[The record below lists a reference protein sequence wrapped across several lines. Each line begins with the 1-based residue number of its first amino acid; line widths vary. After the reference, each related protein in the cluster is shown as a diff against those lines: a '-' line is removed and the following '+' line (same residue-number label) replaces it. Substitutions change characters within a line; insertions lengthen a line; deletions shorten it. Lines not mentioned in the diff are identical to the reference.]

1 VTSTYPARIA
11 LIAVCASSLV
21 AGAAC
26 AQPQPRPAKPP
37 IDPAVVKEQKRR
49 IAAFDSVV
57 RLVNTDSAFQ
67 LWHAMLTA
75 PDIRTAQL
83 AMMCENSRL
92 SGINGRA
99 AYVALDR
106 MADTL
111 WKRDDPALVS
121 RMDKR
126 LVGAS
131 PAMTSTS
138 CGSPR
143 ERTAPKWLRE
153 WTVYELPKLPP
164 SPDSIGPR

>member
-1 VTSTYPARIA
+1 MTPASRTHVA
-11 LIAVCASSLV
+11 LLTVCASSLFTV
-21 AGAAC
+21 AAC
-26 AQPQPRPAKPP
+26 AQPRPAKAP
-37 IDPAVVKEQKRR
+37 IDPALVKEQKRR

-57 RLVNTDSAFQ
+57 RLVNTDSAFK

-75 PDIRTAQL
+75 PDIRKAQL
-83 AMMCENSRL
+83 AMMCENARVSDMY
-92 SGINGRA
+92 GEA

-126 LVGAS
+126 LVGPSLAY
-131 PAMTSTS
+131 TSTS
-138 CGSPR
+138 CGQP
-143 ERTAPKWLRE
+143 TTQMAPKWLRE

-164 SPDSIGPR
+164 APDSAGNPF